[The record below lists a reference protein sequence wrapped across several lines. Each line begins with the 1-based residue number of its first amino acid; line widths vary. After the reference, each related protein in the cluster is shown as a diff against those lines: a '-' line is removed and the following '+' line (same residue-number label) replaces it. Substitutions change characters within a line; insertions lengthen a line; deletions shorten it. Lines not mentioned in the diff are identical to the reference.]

1 MRTAI
6 QIATMASM
14 LALSALGVTSSTA
27 GEYHYGQTL
36 VCYDCH
42 TMHFSQSHKWSGA
55 TPVSNTAALGGD
67 WLGSSGPNQ
76 YLLKGSNQNSLCL
89 ACHDGQTFAP
99 DVLGANTNNYV
110 RAAGALTT
118 GTAPYEAWK
127 GHTLDGLVTPP
138 GGYMNLRLECVNC
151 HSPHGNTSYR
161 NLDGTST
168 PVTYAKGTNDLTKDV
183 FLRSWTLGQIATNYS
198 VDNVDFNEPPATP
211 QNRGSPMATFCRG
224 CHTEFHGRG
233 GDSNMGG
240 TGGTGWLRHPTADA
254 DIGKYAA
261 DGQHSSL
268 DVFKNKLYRVKVMSP
283 LGDWGTQGSAWA
295 AAPTNLTPTCVTCHK
310 AHGNQNPFGLLFL
323 AGTGPL
329 TEEGDSDGNSSSN
342 PGVRMRA
349 LCGQCHVQAN

>member
-1 MRTAI
+1 MAT
-6 QIATMASM
+6 QIATLACI
-14 LALSALGVTSSTA
+14 LALAIFRVEPSVA

-42 TMHFSQSHKWSGA
+42 TMHFSQSHKWADGTA
-55 TPVSNTAALGGD
+55 VSNKAGTGGD
-67 WLGSSGPNQ
+67 WLGTSGPNA
-76 YLLKGSNQNSLCL
+76 YLLKGSNSNGLCL
-89 ACHDGQTFAP
+89 SCHDGQTFAP
-99 DVLGANTNNYV
+99 DVMGANTNSYV
-110 RAAGALTT
+110 RAAGALSS
-118 GTAPYEAWK
+118 GTAPYENWK

-254 DIGKYAA
+254 NIGQYAA

-310 AHGNQNPFGLLFL
+310 AHGNQNPFGLIFL

-329 TEEGDSDGNSSSN
+329 TEEGDSDGNTSPN